1 MKYDKMVAVNKA
13 ESEKKIELA
22 IQAIEDM
29 SSKIGYISVAELV
42 KKTGLSRGFFYKNK
56 IVRERLDQVSENVDI
71 LVKGT
76 YLREGDDIQ
85 GLRKKLK
92 QLDGENNKLKLK
104 IQDLQRQ
111 NEELQREI
119 EKYHKRADK
128 KEMAILKKL

>member
-42 KKTGLSRGFFYKNK
+42 KQTGLSRGFFYKNK

-71 LVKGT
+71 LVKGI

>member
-1 MKYDKMVAVNKA
+1 MKYDKMVAANKA

-22 IQAIEDM
+22 IQAIDDM
-29 SSKIGYISVAELV
+29 RSKIGYISVTELV
-42 KKTGLSRGFFYKNK
+42 KQTGLSRGFFYKNK

-71 LVKGT
+71 LVKGI

-85 GLRKKLK
+85 ELRKKLK
-92 QLDGENNKLKLK
+92 LLDGENSKLKLK

-111 NEELQREI
+111 NEELQREM

>member
-42 KKTGLSRGFFYKNK
+42 KQTGLSRGFFYKNK

-71 LVKGT
+71 LVKGI

-111 NEELQREI
+111 NEELQREM

-128 KEMAILKKL
+128 KEMDILKKL

>member
-42 KKTGLSRGFFYKNK
+42 KQTGLSRGFFYKNK

-71 LVKGT
+71 LVKGI

-111 NEELQREI
+111 NEELQREM

>member
-42 KKTGLSRGFFYKNK
+42 KQTGLSRGFFYKNK

>member
-42 KKTGLSRGFFYKNK
+42 KQTGLSRGFFYKNK

-111 NEELQREI
+111 NEELQREM

>member
-42 KKTGLSRGFFYKNK
+42 KQTGLSRGFFYKNK

-111 NEELQREI
+111 NEELQRDM

-128 KEMAILKKL
+128 KEMDILKKL

>member
-42 KKTGLSRGFFYKNK
+42 KQTGLSRGFFYKNK

-111 NEELQREI
+111 NEELQREM

-128 KEMAILKKL
+128 KEMDILKKL

>member
-42 KKTGLSRGFFYKNK
+42 KQTGLSRGFFYKNK

-111 NEELQREI
+111 NEELQREM

-128 KEMAILKKL
+128 KEMDKLKKL

>member
-22 IQAIEDM
+22 IQAIDDM
-29 SSKIGYISVAELV
+29 SSKIGYISVTELV
-42 KKTGLSRGFFYKNK
+42 KQTGLSRGFFYKNK

-71 LVKGT
+71 LVKGI

-92 QLDGENNKLKLK
+92 QLDGENNKLK
-104 IQDLQRQ
+104 ICS
-111 NEELQREI
+111 
-119 EKYHKRADK
+119 DK
-128 KEMAILKKL
+128 MKNFKGRWKSIINGQIKKKWIY

>member
-42 KKTGLSRGFFYKNK
+42 KQTGLSRGFFYKNK

-71 LVKGT
+71 LVKGI

-92 QLDGENNKLKLK
+92 QLDGENNRLKLK

-111 NEELQREI
+111 NEELQREM

-128 KEMAILKKL
+128 KEMDILKKL

>member
-42 KKTGLSRGFFYKNK
+42 KQTGLSRGFFYKNK

-71 LVKGT
+71 LVKGI

-85 GLRKKLK
+85 GLRKKLT

-111 NEELQREI
+111 NEELQREM

-128 KEMAILKKL
+128 KEMDILKKL